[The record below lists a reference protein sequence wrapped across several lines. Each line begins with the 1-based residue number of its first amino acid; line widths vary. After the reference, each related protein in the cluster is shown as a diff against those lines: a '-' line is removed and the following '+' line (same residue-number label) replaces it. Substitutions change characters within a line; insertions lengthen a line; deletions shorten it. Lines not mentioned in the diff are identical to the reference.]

1 MRTKQ
6 IALILYVLC
15 CLLAVFAMIAK
26 NDMLMLL
33 AKPAII
39 PAILYYYLASK
50 TTKVNWILFL
60 VLMLNFIGD
69 TIVLLEINDQ
79 TLIIMIPYFFS
90 YLLLL
95 GFVLKDVR
103 KMKFLLSGVCI
114 ASLIFCFLMYV
125 LYQLIQMFE
134 DTNPELI
141 IPVLI
146 YGIVLAILGC
156 IIAYCYYA
164 KVTAFTFYMLMFAL
178 TSIVSDVFYMLF
190 NFIFQISFLNYF
202 EFAAQLFSYYFLVK
216 YFVLR
221 RNYSHYN

>member
-1 MRTKQ
+1 MKTKQ

-15 CLLAVFAMIAK
+15 CVLAVFATIVE
-26 NDMLMLL
+26 NDLLMLL
-33 AKPAII
+33 VKPAVI

-50 TTKVNWILFL
+50 TTKVNWILFS

-69 TIVLLEINDQ
+69 SIVLLEIKDQ

-95 GFVLKDVR
+95 GFVVKDVR
-103 KMKFLLSGVCI
+103 KMKFLLSGLCI

-125 LYQLIQMFE
+125 LYQLIQMFK

-141 IPVLI
+141 IPVLV

-156 IIAYCYYA
+156 IITYCYYV

-190 NFIFQISFLNYF
+190 NFIFQISFLSYF

>member
-1 MRTKQ
+1 MKTKQ

-15 CLLAVFAMIAK
+15 CLLAVFAMIVK

-33 AKPAII
+33 VKPAII

-50 TTKVNWILFL
+50 TTKFNWILFS
-60 VLMLNFIGD
+60 VLILNFIGD
-69 TIVLLEINDQ
+69 TIVLLEIKDQ

-90 YLLLL
+90 YLLLFGL
-95 GFVLKDVR
+95 TIEDVR
-103 KMKFLLSGVCI
+103 KMKFLISGLLI
-114 ASLIFCFLMYV
+114 AALIFSFLMYV
-125 LYQLIQMFE
+125 LYELIQMFK

-146 YGIVLAILGC
+146 YGIVLAVLGC
-156 IIAYCYYA
+156 MIAYCYYA

-221 RNYSHYN
+221 RNYLHYN

>member
-6 IALILYVLC
+6 IALILYVMC
-15 CLLAVFAMIAK
+15 CLLAIFAAITD

-33 AKPAII
+33 SKPAII
-39 PAILYYYLASK
+39 PAILYYYLTSK
-50 TTKVNWILFL
+50 TTKVNWILFS

-69 TIVLLEINDQ
+69 TIVLLEIKDQ

-90 YLLLL
+90 YLLLFC
-95 GFVLKDVR
+95 FVLKDVR
-103 KMKFLLSGVCI
+103 KMKFLLSGVFM

-141 IPVLI
+141 TPVLI

-156 IIAYCYYA
+156 IIAYCYYV

-190 NFIFQISFLNYF
+190 HFIFQISFLNYF
-202 EFAAQLFSYYFLVK
+202 EFAAQLLSYYFLVK

-221 RNYSHYN
+221 RNYLHYN